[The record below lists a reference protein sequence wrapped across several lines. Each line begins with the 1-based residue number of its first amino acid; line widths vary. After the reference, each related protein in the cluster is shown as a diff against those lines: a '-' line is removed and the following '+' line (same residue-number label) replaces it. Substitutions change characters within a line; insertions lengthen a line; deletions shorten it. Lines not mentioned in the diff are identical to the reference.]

1 MAEKNTD
8 QVNREAGNAGDQ
20 DQQKTRRKNIQWH
33 EVFYA
38 LLRLFKADDPGIAKM
53 TMQHEVGF
61 DNRVRF
67 ADTIIF
73 GDPSDLDKGSLLT
86 RGFFRELNYIEY
98 KGIHDTLTMEDLKHA
113 HTGCSM
119 AVEKYLTDNRH
130 DPAQRACITCILARK
145 PDKLL
150 DELTVI
156 AREKG
161 VMMNTDIDGIYRITF
176 YQSYP
181 IQIVVMR
188 ELTDQGL
195 LLLKAL
201 TENVGKN
208 DAAVIFNKLA
218 EHADDFKAE
227 VEDVLDGF
235 NVLNPILEKYTEA
248 EEMNTVIEK
257 VFPEFMAMIRK
268 QFADKDEQIS
278 KKDEQLNEK
287 DEQLSEKDE
296 QLSKKDEQISSLLSS
311 AVKRFRSLGLS
322 NEEIMDTLEIDLSTL
337 QMYLG

>member
-1 MAEKNTD
+1 
-8 QVNREAGNAGDQ
+8 
-20 DQQKTRRKNIQWH
+20 
-33 EVFYA
+33 
-38 LLRLFKADDPGIAKM
+38 
-53 TMQHEVGF
+53 
-61 DNRVRF
+61 
-67 ADTIIF
+67 
-73 GDPSDLDKGSLLT
+73 
-86 RGFFRELNYIEY
+86 
-98 KGIHDTLTMEDLKHA
+98 
-113 HTGCSM
+113 
-119 AVEKYLTDNRH
+119 
-130 DPAQRACITCILARK
+130 
-145 PDKLL
+145 
-150 DELTVI
+150 
-156 AREKG
+156 
-161 VMMNTDIDGIYRITF
+161 MNTDIDGIYRITF

-278 KKDEQLNEK
+278 KKDEQLSEK